1 MVGRALFVSRLIE
14 LNIPFIFPWF
24 TQVCIFFLHL
34 LSFPCVEYFFKGTAL
49 KAQDGFQEVSS
60 RLTINSS
67 LIEAAAVIWQ
77 LEFALSLR
85 LVLMNSLMQCNMF
98 TMIKPATL
106 RELLKNVTL
115 VLPEGCE
122 LIVGFCPNN
131 VYLYYEVIQAT
142 LLADVHS
149 FKLVLN
155 ITHAYFE

>member
-1 MVGRALFVSRLIE
+1 
-14 LNIPFIFPWF
+14 
-24 TQVCIFFLHL
+24 
-34 LSFPCVEYFFKGTAL
+34 L